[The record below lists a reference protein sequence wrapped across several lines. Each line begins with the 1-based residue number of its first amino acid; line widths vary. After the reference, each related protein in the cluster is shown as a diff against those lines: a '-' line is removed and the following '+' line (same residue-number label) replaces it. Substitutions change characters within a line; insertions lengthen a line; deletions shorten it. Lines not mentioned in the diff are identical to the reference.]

1 MPSMMTAPGSFRA
14 KKVGRGSDQECGMDE
29 EDATIFNRNEPPKGG
44 GGGGG
49 GGALFRRR
57 VSSAYYT
64 RYHIHVVYLEA
75 F

>member
-14 KKVGRGSDQECGMDE
+14 KKVGRGSERECGM
-29 EDATIFNRNEPPKGG
+29 ATQTLLFSIAMDHPRGE
-44 GGGGG
+44 GGGG